1 MNSDI
6 TEALKALAGMKT
18 LIPDIKDEEKRAR
31 ATEIM
36 KELESGTLALVKLQG
51 QCIVLASEFYFLV
64 EEHENE

>member
-36 KELESGTLALVKLQG
+36 KELESGTLALVKLQSR
-51 QCIVLASEFYFLV
+51 CIVLASEFYFLV
-64 EEHENE
+64 EDENE